1 MKKFAFIAL
10 VVAAVAF
17 VTVSPAPAQVRKGDS
32 TQAVQPKIS
41 KAEAERLALQRNPG
55 ANVLNTTQATVK
67 GRQVWSISVAT
78 TGGNVA
84 RKVFVDQET
93 GKLSY

>member
-1 MKKFAFIAL
+1 MKNIACIAL
-10 VVAAVAF
+10 AAAAVSLLA
-17 VTVSPAPAQVRKGDS
+17 VSSAPAQARKGDS

-41 KAEAERLALQRNPG
+41 KADAERLTLQRNPG
-55 ANVLNTTQATVK
+55 ATVLNTTQATVK
-67 GRQVWSISVAT
+67 GRQVWAVSVAT